1 MVAQKMVHS
10 VLQLKSVV
18 GVSFYIFTGV
28 SEPEFQA
35 WFTWAPY
42 RYPFRLGKPSKTQK
56 TYRLAQIIVHSVLQ
70 LKSVEGFH
78 FTLSAVLRNQNF
90 EPETT
95 SHFTDTLSESK
106 MAQQRKTF
114 HFVFCNTSKKIV
126 GSAQQTAVTCSPLG
140 PKQCFSW
147 SWDWIRRLLGWE
159 LTNPFWGNVSCK

>member
-1 MVAQKMVHS
+1 MGKPSKTQKTYRVAQKMVHS

-18 GVSFYIFTGV
+18 GVPFYF
-28 SEPEFQA
+28 S
-35 WFTWAPY
+35 
-42 RYPFRLGKPSKTQK
+42 R
-56 TYRLAQIIVHSVLQ
+56 
-70 LKSVEGFH
+70 
-78 FTLSAVLRNQNF
+78 VLRNQNF

-140 PKQCFSW
+140 PKPCFSW

-159 LTNPFWGNVSCK
+159 LTNPFWGNVVANKLMICSQHCSRRCALSLLGRAYSVVNANGGYLED